1 MKKLFLSFLLTLSFA
16 ICSYAQ
22 DGKLKF
28 LAVNDIHSH
37 IEYFPQLAFI
47 VDSIRAICPDLQLVS
62 GGDNRTGN
70 PWNDMAAE
78 PNLPMVEL
86 MNTLGFNMSVMGN
99 HECDESQAS
108 FANTVNKSRFPY
120 LVANM
125 YAHDTLAIHTT
136 PFKFIKINDLR
147 VAVLGLVGLG
157 PLGIPDCHP
166 DRVTG
171 IHFTNPLKEA
181 KRYSWLRNECDV
193 YILLSHLGKKE
204 EIKLAKEHP
213 EFDLIIGGHSHDLVP
228 GEKHNGV
235 FITQALSYTKEHP
248 EFDLIIGGHSHDLV
262 SGEKHNGVFITQALS
277 YTEFVNEIDI
287 TVKDGKVKDITCK
300 PISIKAATGVNE
312 KVEAMVSDYANHPE
326 FKRVLTTAVNPF
338 KTKEE
343 LGYMMTDAIRRET
356 EVDIVLQNVG
366 GIRISSMP
374 AGDISVEKILSIDP
388 FRNTVFVY
396 ELTGAQVLKL
406 LEDQPRSFVSGIRHY
421 VKKSR
426 GKYTFTI
433 SRVNGKRFNKKKRY
447 RVATNNFVASVSKV
461 LKPLPYTDLNTTT
474 TDYVISYLEKQESVN
489 YKGKKCLVL
498 KR

>member
-78 PNLPMVEL
+78 PHIPMVEL

-235 FITQALSYTKEHP
+235 FITQALSYT
-248 EFDLIIGGHSHDLV
+248 
-262 SGEKHNGVFITQALS
+262 
-277 YTEFVNEIDI
+277 EFVNEIDI
-287 TVKDGKVKDITCK
+287 TVEDGKVKDITCK
-300 PISIKAATGVNE
+300 SISIKAATGVNE

>member
-28 LAVNDIHSH
+28 LAVNDMHSH

-213 EFDLIIGGHSHDLVP
+213 EFDLIIGGHSHDLV
-228 GEKHNGV
+228 
-235 FITQALSYTKEHP
+235 
-248 EFDLIIGGHSHDLV
+248 

-287 TVKDGKVKDITCK
+287 TVEDGKVKDITCK

-312 KVEAMVSDYANHPE
+312 KVEAMVSDYANNPE